1 MAQGHTS
8 DEASGSGN
16 NDLDAMVDYMN
27 NHLPD
32 YVFTIMRN
40 RSPTHFNFPM
50 LRPRHEGCHK
60 DSLHMACPGM
70 ACHYFKSRLP
80 KWCHRFYVIGLLK
93 TLAFPLDNGMLHE
106 KLTNVCE
113 KIKIE
118 TTPVRDYM
126 TFLGLKPDV
135 DWDIL

>member
-50 LRPRHEGCHK
+50 LRPRYEGCHK

-70 ACHYFKSRLP
+70 ACHF
-80 KWCHRFYVIGLLK
+80 
-93 TLAFPLDNGMLHE
+93 
-106 KLTNVCE
+106 
-113 KIKIE
+113 
-118 TTPVRDYM
+118 
-126 TFLGLKPDV
+126 LKPASKMVSQVLCDRLAQ
-135 DWDIL
+135 DLSIPFGQWNAA